1 MAVNQAAQYPA
12 LLHPGAGE
20 SETAPFAGAG
30 RITNHVN
37 CGMPPVFEAVEL
49 ESLIKTKRFRSVRK
63 GRALAS
69 LARCFVDCG
78 NGFGSGASRG
88 RRLDFDGANPG
99 VCSGC

>member
-30 RITNHVN
+30 RSTNHVN

-49 ESLIKTKRFRSVRK
+49 ESLIKPNDASVAVQK
-63 GRALAS
+63 GRAS
-69 LARCFVDCG
+69 CI
-78 NGFGSGASRG
+78 FGS
-88 RRLDFDGANPG
+88 LF
-99 VCSGC
+99 C